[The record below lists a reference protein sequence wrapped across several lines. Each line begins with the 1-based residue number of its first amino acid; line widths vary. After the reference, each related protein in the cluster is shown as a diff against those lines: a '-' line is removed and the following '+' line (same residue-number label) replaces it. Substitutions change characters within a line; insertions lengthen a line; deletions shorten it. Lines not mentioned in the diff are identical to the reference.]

1 MLHIAHFMRTQY
13 VTLSLLPY
21 LSDHEV
27 HVLLHEDVQL
37 FLEDGLHL
45 GLTLAAQVGGGL
57 GDSARHQGISL
68 IGHLSG
74 EVTGSFV
81 HLGAL

>member
-1 MLHIAHFMRTQY
+1 MIGLCR
-13 VTLSLLPY
+13 LY
-21 LSDHEV
+21 LSNQEV
-27 HVLLHEDVQL
+27 HVFLDKHVQL

-45 GLTLAAQVGGGL
+45 GFALAAQVGGGL
-57 GDSARHQGISL
+57 GHSAGHQGVSL
-68 IGHLSG
+68 VGHLSG